1 MTTENLIAGEFLANS
16 EFTVSESN
24 RAIKSA
30 YKANNSK
37 YGTAYFERDTFIDRV
52 TRKEMEVAEVVFD
65 ENDRMKDVVYGIDVK
80 DKALK
85 LYHEGYEKVF
95 GIGVPEL
102 DERFKPKRGEL
113 TLLTGIGNYGKSA
126 FKKWYQVFRAVMY
139 DEKFGGFTPEDNP
152 PEEYY
157 HDLVEILLGCD
168 CTPTNPYRPSPDTY
182 EYAYDFIIKHFFYVY
197 PKEAEPTPK
206 YIKEILL
213 ELIVKEKLDGCD
225 VDPFNQMSNNYQG
238 FGGRDKYL
246 EFVLTDLSRFA
257 VINNVYLWVI
267 AHPTKLPKG
276 GDGNYVC
283 PDVFDI
289 NDGAMWNN
297 KVDNLLVYHRPFAQ
311 TDPQNPACEFH
322 SKKIRRQKT
331 VGKKGSIIFEMR
343 FSTRRFFFNNA
354 DPLGKFIYDNEID
367 FKNSTT
373 GTPQIN
379 SNGFV
384 DNSEIPDIPF

>member
-1 MTTENLIAGEFLANS
+1 
-16 EFTVSESN
+16 
-24 RAIKSA
+24 
-30 YKANNSK
+30 
-37 YGTAYFERDTFIDRV
+37 
-52 TRKEMEVAEVVFD
+52 MEVAEVVFD

-126 FKKWYQVFRAVMY
+126 FKKWYQVFRAIMY